1 MEAGLFRFVLHVDLS
16 CPLMVQQHLSQD
28 QFEVVLVHVIAR
40 ARNLIITHVRE
51 VEGRA
56 VTMTALRDGV
66 DVSAALQ
73 VLNIFLRAQHGGD
86 IKTIMG

>member
-1 MEAGLFRFVLHVDLS
+1 
-16 CPLMVQQHLSQD
+16 MVQQHLSQD
-28 QFEVVLVHVIAR
+28 QFEVVLVHEIAR

-73 VLNIFLRAQHGGD
+73 VPDIFLRTQHGGD